1 MKITVLGTGIMGAG
15 VAGSL
20 LRAGHHVT
28 VWNRDAAKAAPLAAA
43 GATLAPTPG
52 DAVAHAETVL
62 TVLFDG
68 DAVVDVMAEAV
79 DAMPAAAIWVQL
91 STIGLADIARAAELA
106 ARHGVSFLD
115 SPMLGTKTPAETGK
129 LVLLVSGDQALIDRL
144 APVFEAISIRTV
156 NAGPTIGAASAL
168 KLAANA
174 WVQSVT
180 ALIGQSMALTKSFG
194 LDPQLFL
201 DAISGGAIDT
211 PYAHIKGA
219 AIIANDYR
227 PSFTIDGT
235 IKDLGLI
242 RTAARDAGVADDV
255 LAAVE
260 ARFTAASR
268 AGHGAEDMGA
278 VYTAFLPPAALA

>member
-20 LRAGHHVT
+20 LRAGHDVT
-28 VWNRDAAKAAPLAAA
+28 VWNRDAAKAAPLAAV
-43 GATLAPTPG
+43 GATVAPTPG
-52 DAVAHAETVL
+52 DAVAHAEAVL

-79 DAMPAAAIWVQL
+79 EAMPAAAIWVQL

-106 ARHGVSFLD
+106 ARHGVSLVD

-219 AIIANDYR
+219 AIIANDYP

-242 RTAARDAGVADDV
+242 RTAARDVGVAGDV

-268 AGHGAEDMGA
+268 AGHGAEDMAA
-278 VYTAFLPPAALA
+278 VYTAFLPPAAPA

>member
-20 LRAGHHVT
+20 LRAGHDVT
-28 VWNRDAAKAAPLAAA
+28 VWNRDPIKTAPLATA
-43 GATLAPTPG
+43 GATVALTPG
-52 DAVAHAETVL
+52 EGVAQAEAVL

-79 DAMPAAAIWVQL
+79 DSFPDGAIWAQL
-91 STIGLADIARAAELA
+91 STIGPADTMRAAELA
-106 ARHGVSFLD
+106 ARHGVSFVD
-115 SPMLGTKTPAETGK
+115 TPMLGTKTPAETGK
-129 LVLLVSGDQALIDRL
+129 LVLLVSGDATLIDRL
-144 APVFEAISIRTV
+144 APVFAAISVRTV
-156 NAGPTIGAASAL
+156 NAGPNIGAASAL
-168 KLAANA
+168 KLATNA

-180 ALIGQSMALTKSFG
+180 ALIGQSMAMTKSLG

-201 DAISGGAIDT
+201 DAIQGGAIDT

-219 AIIANDYR
+219 AIIANDYS
-227 PSFTIDGT
+227 PSFTVDGT

-242 RTAARDAGVADDV
+242 RAAAQDFGVADGV

-260 ARFTAASR
+260 AKFSAASK
-268 AGHGAEDMGA
+268 AGHGSDDMGA
-278 VYTAFLPPAALA
+278 VYTAFLPRDARQ

>member
-1 MKITVLGTGIMGAG
+1 MKITLLGTGIMGAG

-28 VWNRDAAKAAPLAAA
+28 VWNRDPAKAAPLAAA
-43 GATLAPTPG
+43 GAILAPTPG
-52 DAVAHAETVL
+52 DAVADADAVL

-68 DAVVDVMAEAV
+68 DAVLDVMADAV
-79 DAMPAAAIWVQL
+79 DAMPDAAIWVQL
-91 STIGLADIARAAELA
+91 STIGLADIGRAAELA
-106 ARHGVSFLD
+106 ARHGVSLVD

-129 LVLLVSGDQALIDRL
+129 LVLLVSGDQTLIDRL

-219 AIIANDYR
+219 AIIANDYP

-242 RTAARDAGVADDV
+242 RTAARDVGVADDV

-260 ARFTAASR
+260 ARFIAASR
-268 AGHGAEDMGA
+268 AGHGADDRGA
-278 VYTAFLPPAALA
+278 VYTAFLPPAAPV